1 MLLVQVTLTAIALGV
16 APARDETLGPNSCT
30 RSWQRDRGHS
40 RADGGRRAQFNQH
53 DVVINGS
60 AIVLGVA
67 DDLGRVNKLLVAFDD
82 VNVVFS
88 QTHLDSAGLKDEK
101 VPEYPS

>member
-1 MLLVQVTLTAIALGV
+1 MTLTAIALGV

-30 RSWQRDRGHS
+30 RSGQRDRGHA
-40 RADGGRRAQFNQH
+40 RADGGGRAQFNQH

-82 VNVVFS
+82 FDVVFS

-101 VPEYPS
+101 VPEYPT